1 MLQIKRLFL
10 VFIASLAFFNMTCE
24 EDDVV
29 RTNCDKTVVVSE
41 NDFNNLESA
50 NFTIIEAEIEADC
63 LLLKI
68 GASGCDGSTWQY
80 HLVDSGAVAE
90 SLPEQRY
97 LKFQLIN
104 EEMCEAYFNKTV
116 SFNLS
121 PLKIDNGVGKVILHI
136 QGLESSLTYSY

>member
-1 MLQIKRLFL
+1 MLQIKRLFFVL
-10 VFIASLAFFNMTCE
+10 VVSLAFFNMTCE

-29 RTNCDKTVVVSE
+29 KVNCDNTVVVSE

-50 NFTIIEAEIEADC
+50 NFIIIDAEIEGDC

-80 HLVDSGAVAE
+80 NLVDSGAIAE

-121 PLKIDNGVGKVILHI
+121 PLKIDNGVGKVVLHI
-136 QGLESSLTYSY
+136 EGLESSLTYTY